1 MSIEVPPEVAV
12 DEIRVGGRVRDP
24 KARVGKVRRP
34 SSPPTSTTAST
45 TTRNT
50 SSSAT
55 SPQSAPTIDDVAD
68 LLDDNSPSSVVRIA
82 LDEMLLDVIAQV
94 KHDLATGNP
103 KVRQQLAKTFLPS
116 IMNMASK
123 ETKDTDTELDDLR
136 AQMNDLHQQMF
147 DAPPAQYEPAS
158 THVPDEDELP
168 EGGLP
173 SIDPETG
180 DVT

>member
-1 MSIEVPPEVAV
+1 MTIEVPPEVAV
-12 DEIRVGGRVRDP
+12 DEIRVGRV
-24 KARVGKVRRP
+24 RVGKVRRP
-34 SSPPTSTTAST
+34 SSPPNDNTRTSTPST
-45 TTRNT
+45 T
-50 SSSAT
+50 SSST
-55 SPQSAPTIDDVAD
+55 TPPTLDDVTE
-68 LLDDNSPSSVVRIA
+68 LLDDASPSSVVRIA

-136 AQMNDLHQQMF
+136 AQMNDLHAQMF
-147 DAPPAQYEPAS
+147 SAPPTQYEPAS
-158 THVPDEDELP
+158 THVPDEDDLP

-180 DVT
+180 DVK